1 MTVVIK
7 AYETPT
13 ATFSDDPH
21 VNLRLKRLEIS
32 ILTMVHDRMARIV
45 ALDLTV
51 DAGANILIDAANVL
65 SIALSTLGGRA
76 ADKQNLVLAG
86 VVIATIP
93 PVAVFI
99 AAQRYFVESVAS
111 SSVKG

>member
-1 MTVVIK
+1 M
-7 AYETPT
+7 
-13 ATFSDDPH
+13 
-21 VNLRLKRLEIS
+21 
-32 ILTMVHDRMARIV
+32 
-45 ALDLTV
+45 
-51 DAGANILIDAANVL
+51 L

-99 AAQRYFVESVAS
+99 AAHRYFVESVAS

>member
-1 MTVVIK
+1 M
-7 AYETPT
+7 
-13 ATFSDDPH
+13 
-21 VNLRLKRLEIS
+21 
-32 ILTMVHDRMARIV
+32 
-45 ALDLTV
+45 
-51 DAGANILIDAANVL
+51 L
-65 SIALSTLGGRA
+65 SIALSTIGGRA

-99 AAQRYFVESVAS
+99 AAHRYFVESVAS